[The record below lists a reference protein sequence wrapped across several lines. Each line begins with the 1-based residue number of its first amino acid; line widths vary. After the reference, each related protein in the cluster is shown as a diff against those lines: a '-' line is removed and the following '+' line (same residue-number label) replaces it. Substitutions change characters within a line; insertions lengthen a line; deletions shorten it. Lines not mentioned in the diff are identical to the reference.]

1 MRRRRCSLI
10 SLPLFLCIDIVM
22 NTYDDIDMV
31 LPFHA
36 CMHYSVL
43 AFLQVN
49 YSSTLL
55 LLGGDELINP
65 TLSRRVHAV
74 LCAKSCVV

>member
-1 MRRRRCSLI
+1 
-10 SLPLFLCIDIVM
+10 M

-36 CMHYSVL
+36 CTILCRWPVL
-43 AFLQVN
+43 SRTLIAFLQVN